1 MYCTVH
7 TDCVN
12 FLFLFQFLNRI
23 IFYFF
28 MYFFNFFVF
37 QGTLSETREYEI
49 FFFHLVEV
57 LVNDAGYIPKILRF
71 RTQQTQ
77 INK

>member
-1 MYCTVH
+1 MNDPPHRVI
-7 TDCVN
+7 
-12 FLFLFQFLNRI
+12 FLFLK
-23 IFYFF
+23 YFPI
-28 MYFFNFFVF
+28 FFVF

-49 FFFHLVEV
+49 FFFRLVEV
-57 LVNDAGYIPKILRF
+57 LVNDAGYRPKTLRF